1 MLARTCQVW
10 FSTGQLSGFRWLVC
24 HLSHE
29 GEIVRNFGH
38 QLCVFLLYHVV
49 GHAGI

>member
-1 MLARTCQVW
+1 MEIVRVLN
-10 FSTGQLSGFRWLVC
+10 S
-24 HLSHE
+24 
-29 GEIVRNFGH
+29 IVRNFGH